1 MFVYV
6 TEFVFLFPNSTGC
19 GHQLK
24 VSSLL
29 FHAVFSH
36 FYHEIVHFVFYAFIH
51 SLYSLPWIC
60 IHFSHKKYFRKWL
73 KGIFPNNSFYLSI
86 RWLFKESSHR
96 GFQAGQDNCSK
107 LLRVLW
113 WMWQGYI
120 PTFDMFIINIS
131 LVPGLSEWR
140 DEFIRDV

>member
-1 MFVYV
+1 MEITNVKIRVQFFPLHHTSKSLNLILFVYV

-51 SLYSLPWIC
+51 
-60 IHFSHKKYFRKWL
+60 
-73 KGIFPNNSFYLSI
+73 
-86 RWLFKESSHR
+86 
-96 GFQAGQDNCSK
+96 
-107 LLRVLW
+107 
-113 WMWQGYI
+113 
-120 PTFDMFIINIS
+120 T
-131 LVPGLSEWR
+131 
-140 DEFIRDV
+140 